1 MKIFNKLVSIFGKHP
16 SSRYLNIKEEEMQ
29 KVNIERGTNM
39 THENMFSKESSGRV
53 DQSIYTRRRRYPRFS
68 VEGMGVHSKM
78 IFTES
83 IRLFNMSIGGA
94 CILTKNIFDPGKKIL
109 VRLKSDR
116 IYGPLKAMTVWRSS
130 GDVITDENGNPIK
143 LYKAGIQFKDISSE
157 TLVLL
162 KDFMR
167 LSGVP
172 EEKTYS
178 EEYKPSAL
186 RYVIKDNE
194 EAILHYPEDCDVKI
208 ISLSGMLVETDHKL
222 EIEHKYQMALFI
234 PNEDEPIKFRGR
246 IASLFPVH
254 ETTRYNTG
262 IEFLDLSENNKA
274 RLKRFIAYLS
284 VRQFI

>member
-1 MKIFNKLVSIFGKHP
+1 M
-16 SSRYLNIKEEEMQ
+16 
-29 KVNIERGTNM
+29 
-39 THENMFSKESSGRV
+39 HENMTSKKVGDQDSQRV
-53 DQSIYTRRRRYPRFS
+53 YTGSRRYPRFS

-83 IRLFNMSIGGA
+83 IKLFNMSIGGA
-94 CILTKNIFDPGKKIL
+94 CILTKNIFDPGEKIL
-109 VRLKSDR
+109 IRLKNDR
-116 IYGPLKAMTVWRSS
+116 IYSPLKAVTVWRTPSDVVTDES
-130 GDVITDENGNPIK
+130 GDSVK

-186 RYVIKDNE
+186 RYLIKENE
-194 EAILHYPEDCDVKI
+194 EAILHYPENCEVKT
-208 ISLSGMLVETDHKL
+208 ISLSGMLVEIDRKL
-222 EIEHKYQMALFI
+222 EIEHKYHMAIFI
-234 PNEDEPIKFRGR
+234 PKDESPIKFRGR
-246 IASLFPVH
+246 IASRFPVL
-254 ETTRYNTG
+254 ETNRYNTG
-262 IEFLDLSENNKA
+262 IEFLDLSESNKA